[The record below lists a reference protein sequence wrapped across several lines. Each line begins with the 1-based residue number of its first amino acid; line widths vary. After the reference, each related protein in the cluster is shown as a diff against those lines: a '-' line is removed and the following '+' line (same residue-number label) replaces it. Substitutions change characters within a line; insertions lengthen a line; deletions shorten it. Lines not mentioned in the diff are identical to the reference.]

1 MATNSFGESVVKATS
16 QPLQIRWA
24 YVDASGLCF
33 DTSESGGFT
42 GGVMR
47 VFGVVHRVIL
57 PGAIVMYCIMSK
69 RAGRRVSHAKDIQLH
84 RQLP

>member
-1 MATNSFGESVVKATS
+1 
-16 QPLQIRWA
+16 
-24 YVDASGLCF
+24 
-33 DTSESGGFT
+33 
-42 GGVMR
+42 MR

-69 RAGRRVSHAKDIQLH
+69 RAGRRASPSKDILLH